1 MDLQTRKL
9 NFIQDFLKL
18 KNEKVISLFEELMLI
33 ETQKKAALKPMTLKE
48 FKKRIN
54 ESIVDA
60 TNERLTENSKL
71 IGEIEKWSQKFI
83 GQTFQ
88 IKR

>member
-33 ETQKKAALKPMTLKE
+33 ETQTKSALKPMTLKE

-60 TNERLTENSKL
+60 TSERLTENSKL
-71 IGEIEKWSQKFI
+71 IGEIEKWS
-83 GQTFQ
+83 
-88 IKR
+88 

>member
-1 MDLQTRKL
+1 MTAIVIDKKKYVLGP
-9 NFIQDFLKL
+9 
-18 KNEKVISLFEELMLI
+18 EKDYQAL
-33 ETQKKAALKPMTLKE
+33 QKKAALKPMTLKE

-71 IGEIEKWSQKFI
+71 IGEIEKWS
-83 GQTFQ
+83 
-88 IKR
+88 